1 MKAFKRQIT
10 LGLIVSSRAFFNAAY
25 APTARAELVAAC
37 ERLGVGYR
45 ILPFEATPNGAVE
58 TRADADAYARYFRA
72 NRDDIDGIVV
82 SLPNFGDEIAVVETI
97 AQADLRVPVLVQA
110 CNDSVDKVD
119 VKGRRDAFCGKI
131 SVTAN
136 LYQYGIPFTDTTS
149 HTVDLDRDE
158 FRADLDR
165 FVRVCRAVRGLRHAR
180 IGSIGARTG
189 AFQTMRFSEKLLQAS
204 GISVLTVDLSEI
216 IAEAQRLPEDDAEV
230 KSKLDDIFGYGRIP
244 AYIKRDNIVKQAR
257 LGVTVDRWMERNEC
271 DASSI
276 QCWTSVEDNFGCAT
290 CLAMSMM
297 GEKLMPSACEV
308 DVAGAVSMYA
318 LALAA
323 EAPPALLDWNNNYGA
338 ETDKCVCTHCGNFP
352 KTFIGEDPEISNL
365 DVIGTVVGQE
375 KCFGA
380 VKGKV
385 KAGPMT
391 YFRLTTDDR
400 AGRIK
405 TYCGEGA
412 FTNDPFPMDG
422 GIAVT
427 EVPRLRDLLSVI
439 VRNGFEH
446 HVAMVRGSYASV
458 VDEAVSRYLG
468 WQNYHHEAVPRFA
481 PPAPFTR

>member
-149 HTVDLDRDE
+149 HTVDLDSDE

-165 FVRVCRAVRGLRHAR
+165 FVRVCRTVRGLRHAR

-189 AFQTMRFSEKLLQAS
+189 AFQTMRYSEKLLQAS
-204 GISVLTVDLSEI
+204 GLTVVTVDL
-216 IAEAQRLPEDDAEV
+216 
-230 KSKLDDIFGYGRIP
+230 
-244 AYIKRDNIVKQAR
+244 
-257 LGVTVDRWMERNEC
+257 
-271 DASSI
+271 
-276 QCWTSVEDNFGCAT
+276 
-290 CLAMSMM
+290 
-297 GEKLMPSACEV
+297 
-308 DVAGAVSMYA
+308 VAGV
-318 LALAA
+318 
-323 EAPPALLDWNNNYGA
+323 
-338 ETDKCVCTHCGNFP
+338 
-352 KTFIGEDPEISNL
+352 
-365 DVIGTVVGQE
+365 
-375 KCFGA
+375 
-380 VKGKV
+380 V
-385 KAGPMT
+385 KAG
-391 YFRLTTDDR
+391 DDMSFSFSMKPSTVSTPR
-400 AGRIK
+400 S
-405 TYCGEGA
+405 
-412 FTNDPFPMDG
+412 DG
-422 GIAVT
+422 
-427 EVPRLRDLLSVI
+427 
-439 VRNGFEH
+439 
-446 HVAMVRGSYASV
+446 
-458 VDEAVSRYLG
+458 
-468 WQNYHHEAVPRFA
+468 
-481 PPAPFTR
+481 